1 MQKTLPAVA
10 GLMHTADMKKIKI
23 GSRLV
28 GGGEPCFVIAEAGSN
43 HNGELKIAKEL
54 IDAASEAGADAIKF
68 QVFSAEKHYSKKT
81 PLHSAYKENLFD
93 LIKKLELPRKWLG
106 ELKEHSDKRGI
117 IFFASPCDYEAVE
130 QLEKLGVLLHKVASF
145 EIVDLELIGYIAKKQ
160 KPMIISTGLAN
171 MEEIEDAYIACRQA
185 GNDNVIFL
193 QCASTYPSPPKV
205 MNLTAMKT
213 IEKTFNVVT
222 GLSDHTKGIHISV
235 AASAIGASVIE
246 KHFTLSR
253 KMVGPDHPFAIEPD
267 ELKTMVSQIKE
278 VTAALGDG
286 KKTGP
291 SQAEMEFHEK
301 ARRSIH
307 ADIDIPKGTIITKE
321 MLIMKRPGYGIKPK
335 FINSVVGRKAKINI
349 EADQW
354 ITWEMI

>member
-1 MQKTLPAVA
+1 
-10 GLMHTADMKKIKI
+10 MKKIKI
-23 GSRLV
+23 GSRLI
-28 GGGEPCFVIAEAGSN
+28 GSGEPCFVIAEAGSN

-68 QVFSAEKHYSKKT
+68 QVFSAEKHYSRKT
-81 PLHSAYKENLFD
+81 PKHTAYKENLFD
-93 LIKKLELPRKWLG
+93 LIKKLELPREWLG
-106 ELKEHSDKRGI
+106 ELKEYSDKKGI
-117 IFFASPCDYEAVE
+117 IFFASPCDYDAVE

-145 EIVDLELIGYIAKKQ
+145 EIVDLELINYVARKQ
-160 KPMIISTGLAN
+160 KPVIISTGLAD
-171 MEEIEDAYIACRQA
+171 MEEIEDAYITCRQA
-185 GNDNVIFL
+185 GNENVIFL
-193 QCASTYPSPPKV
+193 QCASAYPSPPEI
-205 MNLTAMKT
+205 MNLTAMQT
-213 IEKTFNVVT
+213 IKETFNVVT
-222 GLSDHTKGIHISV
+222 GLSDHTRGIHISV
-235 AASAIGASVIE
+235 AASALGASVIE

-253 KMVGPDHPFAIEPD
+253 KMDGPDHPFSIEPD

-291 SQAEMEFHEK
+291 SQAEMEFYEK

-307 ADIDIPKGTIITKE
+307 AGIDIPKGTIITKA
-321 MLIMKRPGYGIKPK
+321 MIVMKRPGYGIKPK
-335 FINSVVGRKAKINI
+335 HINSVMGRKAKINI